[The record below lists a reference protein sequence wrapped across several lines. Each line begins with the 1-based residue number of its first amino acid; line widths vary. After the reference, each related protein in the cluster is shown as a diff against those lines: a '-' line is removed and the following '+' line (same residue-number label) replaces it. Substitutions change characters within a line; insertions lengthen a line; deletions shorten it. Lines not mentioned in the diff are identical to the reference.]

1 MLVCCLITRFD
12 MLVQYLIGFLVGIGF
27 VVVIDR
33 VMNKCDCDGKEN

>member
-1 MLVCCLITRFD
+1 MLVCCLIILFD

>member
-1 MLVCCLITRFD
+1 MLVCFLITQFD